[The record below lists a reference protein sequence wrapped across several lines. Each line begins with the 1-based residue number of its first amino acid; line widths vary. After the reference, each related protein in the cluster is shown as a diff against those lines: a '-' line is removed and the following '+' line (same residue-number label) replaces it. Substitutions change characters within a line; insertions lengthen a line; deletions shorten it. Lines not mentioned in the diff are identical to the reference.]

1 MTIEERLERL
11 ERSNHRY
18 RVALVAGLALSACHG
33 ITAKYDK
40 LSVRELVIV
49 DADERPVATFVG
61 RGARGELSFKQKDG
75 SSRVVLD
82 SEGIAKKP

>member
-18 RVALVAGLALSACHG
+18 RVALVAALALSACHG
-33 ITAKYDK
+33 ITANYDK
-40 LSVRELVIV
+40 VSVRELVIV
-49 DADERPVATFVG
+49 DGDEKPVATFVG

-75 SSRVVLD
+75 SLRVVLTSD
-82 SEGIAKKP
+82 GIVQKP